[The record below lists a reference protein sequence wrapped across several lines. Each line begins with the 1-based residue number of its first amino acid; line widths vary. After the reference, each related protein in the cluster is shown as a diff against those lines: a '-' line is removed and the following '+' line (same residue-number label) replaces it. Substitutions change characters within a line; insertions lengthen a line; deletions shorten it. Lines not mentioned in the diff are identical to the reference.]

1 MRSRASRLRAC
12 QVSRSNWTRFPREV
26 RSTAVRP
33 ETSFSCRAR
42 SLGAPFPPLITFRAG
57 APDVFGFLEPVLAIT
72 MLRPS
77 QPFLEEAQ
85 QARRHKTGIAARL
98 VDGIAEPVMRR
109 ALHDAG
115 PREKICLLQSQ
126 QKGIGLCAP
135 VHQIILRAD
144 AEEYADVIVGE
155 GCVIDGRGLEI
166 AMWVFRGSCSQKV
179 LDVVLARTLVLI
191 ALPHLDDVVDTVDA
205 DEGFHLRADVPMG
218 IIGIAPFEDSAFAS
232 K

>member
-12 QVSRSNWTRFPREV
+12 QVSRSNCTRFPREV

-42 SLGAPFPPLITFRAG
+42 SPGAPFPPLMTFRAG
-57 APDVFGFLEPVLAIT
+57 APDVFDFFEPVLAMT
-72 MLRPS
+72 MLRTS

-85 QARRHKTGIAARL
+85 QAGRHEAGIAAQL
-98 VDGIAEPVMRR
+98 VDGIAEPIMRR

-115 PREKICLLQSQ
+115 PRIKISLLQSQ
-126 QKGIGLCAP
+126 QKGIGLRAP

-144 AEEYADVIVGE
+144 AEEYTDVIVGE
-155 GCVIDGRGLEI
+155 GCVVDGRGLEI
-166 AMWVFRGSCSQKV
+166 AVWVFHGSCPQKV

-191 ALPHLDDVVDTVDA
+191 ALPHLD
-205 DEGFHLRADVPMG
+205 E
-218 IIGIAPFEDSAFAS
+218 
-232 K
+232 